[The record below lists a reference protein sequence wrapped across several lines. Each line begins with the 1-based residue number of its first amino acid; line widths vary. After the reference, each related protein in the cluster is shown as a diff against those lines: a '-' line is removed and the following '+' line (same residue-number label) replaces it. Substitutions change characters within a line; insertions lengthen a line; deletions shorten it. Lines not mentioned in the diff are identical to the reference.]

1 MQKHINNKYFRVQD
15 AMGHTFVMVPE
26 RDFIQHTKLIQE
38 QDLDIQTL
46 RKDLEWKNKQLASAV
61 QSYEKLNTNYYLDVN
76 KARILQR
83 EQDAKAYSWWKK
95 EAGKYKALYRDL
107 NKEVY
112 FGNKDAV
119 KKQEAQVKILKNNVR
134 TLSALL
140 YNRIGKSTYIA
151 GIEEYSDS
159 TSNAF

>member
-15 AMGHTFVMVPE
+15 AMGHTFVIVPE
-26 RDFIQHTKLIQE
+26 RDFIQHTKEIQE
-38 QDLDIQTL
+38 QTIDIQKL
-46 RKDLEWKNKQLASAV
+46 QKDLEWKNKQLASAV
-61 QSYEKLNTNYYLDVN
+61 QRYENIEKNYYLDVN
-76 KARILQR
+76 RARILQR

-95 EAGKYKALYRDL
+95 EATKYKALYRDL

-112 FGNKDAV
+112 FSNKDAV
-119 KKQEAQVKILKNNVR
+119 EKQEAQVKILKNNVK

-140 YNRIGKSTYIA
+140 YNLIEPSTYIA
-151 GIEEYSDS
+151 DIEEKSDS